1 MYQSEPRKE
10 LREVVAE
17 PDRLMMS
24 VEDYLT
30 LDRASVEARY
40 EYIDGYVYMLAGG
53 TADHST
59 MSINLTS
66 LLHSLLRSSP
76 CRVYNSDLKVRLSQ
90 RRFVYPDASVSCD
103 QRDRGSIDI
112 VQFPRLIVEVLSSS
126 TEAYDRGRKFAYYRA
141 CPTVQE
147 YVLVDTQQ
155 QAVEVYRRQADTL
168 WTLHPFGPGDQVEL
182 ASLSLS
188 FPIAALYENVEL
200 PEDTSDNAL
209 M

>member
-1 MYQSEPRKE
+1 M
-10 LREVVAE
+10 VAE

-30 LDRASVEARY
+30 LDRTSVEARY
-40 EYIDGYVYMLAGG
+40 EYLDGYVYMLAGG
-53 TADHST
+53 TADHSSI
-59 MSINLTS
+59 SINLTS
-66 LLHSLLRSSP
+66 LLHNLLRSSH

-90 RRFVYPDASVSCD
+90 KRYVYPDASVSCD
-103 QRDRGSIDI
+103 QRDRGSTDT

-141 CPTVQE
+141 CPTIQE
-147 YVLVDTQQ
+147 YVLIDTQRQ
-155 QAVEVYRRQADTL
+155 GVEVYRRQSDTL
-168 WTLHPFGPGDQVEL
+168 WTLHPCGPGDQVEL

-188 FPIAALYENVEL
+188 FSIAALYENVEL
-200 PEDTSDNAL
+200 PEDTPDNSS

>member
-1 MYQSEPRKE
+1 
-10 LREVVAE
+10 V
-17 PDRLMMS
+17 PDRLMMN

-30 LDRASVEARY
+30 LDRTSIEARY
-40 EYIDGYVYMLAGG
+40 EYFDGYVYRLAGG

-59 MSINLTS
+59 ISIYLTS
-66 LLHSLLRSSP
+66 LLHSLLRSSQ
-76 CRVYNSDLKVRLSQ
+76 CRVYNSDLKVRFSQ

-112 VQFPRLIVEVLSSS
+112 VQFPHLIVEVLSSS

-182 ASLSLS
+182 ASLNLS
-188 FPIAALYENVEL
+188 FPISALYEDVEL
-200 PEDTSDNAL
+200 QEDTLDNSS

>member
-1 MYQSEPRKE
+1 M
-10 LREVVAE
+10 VAE

-30 LDRASVEARY
+30 LDRTSVEARY

-53 TADHST
+53 TADHSSI
-59 MSINLTS
+59 SINLTS
-66 LLHSLLRSSP
+66 LLHNLLRSSH

-90 RRFVYPDASVSCD
+90 KRYVYPDASVSCD
-103 QRDRGSIDI
+103 QRDRGSADT

-141 CPTVQE
+141 CSTIQE
-147 YVLVDTQQ
+147 YVLIDTQR
-155 QAVEVYRRQADTL
+155 QAVEVYSRQSDTL

-188 FPIAALYENVEL
+188 FPIEALYEDVTL
-200 PEDTSDNAL
+200 PEDTLDNSSL
-209 M
+209 

>member
-112 VQFPRLIVEVLSSS
+112 VQFPRHIVEVLSSS

-200 PEDTSDNAL
+200 PEDTPDNS
-209 M
+209 

>member
-1 MYQSEPRKE
+1 MHQSEPRKE
-10 LREVVAE
+10 LREVVAK

-30 LDRASVEARY
+30 LERTSVEARY
-40 EYIDGYVYMLAGG
+40 EFIDGYVYMLAGG

-59 MSINLTS
+59 ISINVTS
-66 LLHSLLRSSP
+66 LLNNLLRSSP

-90 RRFVYPDASVSCD
+90 RRYVYPDASVSCD
-103 QRDRGSIDI
+103 QCDRGSIDI

-126 TEAYDRGRKFAYYRA
+126 TEAYDRGRKFAFYRA

-147 YVLVDTQQ
+147 YVLVDTQR
-155 QAVEVYRRQADTL
+155 QAVEVYQRKADTL
-168 WTLHPFGPGDQVEL
+168 WMLHPFEPGDQVEL

-188 FPIAALYENVEL
+188 FPIAALYEYVTL
-200 PEDTSDNAL
+200 PEDAL
-209 M
+209 DGSTM

>member
-1 MYQSEPRKE
+1 M
-10 LREVVAE
+10 VAE

-30 LDRASVEARY
+30 LDRTSGETRY
-40 EYIDGYVYMLAGG
+40 EYIDGYVSMLAGA
-53 TADHST
+53 TADHSSI
-59 MSINLTS
+59 SINLTS
-66 LLHSLLRSSP
+66 LLHSLLRSSH

-90 RRFVYPDASVSCD
+90 KRYIYPDASASCD
-103 QRDRGSIDI
+103 QRDRGSTDT

-141 CPTVQE
+141 CPTIQE
-147 YVLVDTQQ
+147 YVLIDTQR
-155 QAVEVYRRQADTL
+155 QAVEVYRRQSDTL
-168 WTLHPFGPGDQVEL
+168 WTLHPFGPGDLVDL

-188 FPIAALYENVEL
+188 FSIAALYENVEL
-200 PEDTSDNAL
+200 QEDTSDNSS

>member
-1 MYQSEPRKE
+1 
-10 LREVVAE
+10 
-17 PDRLMMS
+17 MMS
-24 VEDYLT
+24 VENYLK
-30 LDRASVEARY
+30 LDRTSVEVRY
-40 EYIDGYVYMLAGG
+40 EYVDGYVYMLAGG

-112 VQFPRLIVEVLSSS
+112 VQFPRLIVEVLSSN

-141 CPTVQE
+141 CSTVQE

-155 QAVEVYRRQADTL
+155 QAVEVYRRQAGPL
-168 WTLHPFGPGDQVEL
+168 WTLHPFGSGDQVEL

-188 FPIAALYENVEL
+188 FPIEALHENIVL
-200 PEDTSDNAL
+200 LEDMSDGSS

>member
-1 MYQSEPRKE
+1 M
-10 LREVVAE
+10 VAK

-24 VEDYLT
+24 VEDYLA
-30 LDRASVEARY
+30 LERNSVEARY
-40 EYIDGYVYMLAGG
+40 EFIDGYAYMLAGG

-59 MSINLTS
+59 ISINMTS
-66 LLHSLLRSSP
+66 LLNNLLRGSP

-90 RRFVYPDASVSCD
+90 RRYVYPDASVSCD
-103 QRDRGSIDI
+103 QRDRGSIDT

-126 TEAYDRGRKFAYYRA
+126 TEAYDRGRKFAFYRA

-147 YVLVDTQQ
+147 YVLVDTQR
-155 QAVEVYRRQADTL
+155 QAVEVYRRKADTL

-188 FPIAALYENVEL
+188 FPIAALYENVAL
-200 PEDTSDNAL
+200 PEDTPDDT
-209 M
+209 

>member
-1 MYQSEPRKE
+1 M
-10 LREVVAE
+10 VAE

-30 LDRASVEARY
+30 LDRSSVEARY
-40 EYIDGYVYMLAGG
+40 EFIDGYVYLLAGG

-59 MSINLTS
+59 ISINMTS

-147 YVLVDTQQ
+147 YVLIDTQQ
-155 QAVEVYRRQADTL
+155 QAVEVYRRQSDTL
-168 WTLHPFGPGDQVEL
+168 WTLHPFGPGDLVDL

-188 FPIAALYENVEL
+188 FSIAALYENVEL
-200 PEDTSDNAL
+200 QEDTSNNSS

>member
-1 MYQSEPRKE
+1 M
-10 LREVVAE
+10 VAE

-30 LDRASVEARY
+30 LDRTSVEARY

-53 TADHST
+53 TADHSSI
-59 MSINLTS
+59 SINLTS
-66 LLHSLLRSSP
+66 LLHNLLRSSH

-90 RRFVYPDASVSCD
+90 KRYVYPDASVSCD
-103 QRDRGSIDI
+103 QRDRGSTDT

-141 CPTVQE
+141 CPTIQE
-147 YVLVDTQQ
+147 YVLIDTQRQ
-155 QAVEVYRRQADTL
+155 GVEVYRRQSDTL
-168 WTLHPFGPGDQVEL
+168 WTLHPCGPGDQVEL

-188 FPIAALYENVEL
+188 FSIAALYENVEL
-200 PEDTSDNAL
+200 PEDTPDNSS

>member
-1 MYQSEPRKE
+1 MHQSEPRKE
-10 LREVVAE
+10 LKEVVAE

-40 EYIDGYVYMLAGG
+40 EYIDGSVYMLAGG

-59 MSINLTS
+59 ISINLTS
-66 LLHSLLRSSP
+66 LLHSLLRSSQ

-147 YVLVDTQQ
+147 YILVDPQR

-168 WTLHPFGPGDQVEL
+168 WTLHPFGPGDRVEL
-182 ASLSLS
+182 ASLNLS

-200 PEDTSDNAL
+200 PEDTPDNS
-209 M
+209 

>member
-1 MYQSEPRKE
+1 M
-10 LREVVAE
+10 VAE

-30 LDRASVEARY
+30 LDRSSVEVRY
-40 EYIDGYVYMLAGG
+40 EYVDGYVYMLAGG

-59 MSINLTS
+59 ISINLTS
-66 LLHSLLRSSP
+66 LLHSLLRSSH

-90 RRFVYPDASVSCD
+90 KRYVYPDASVSCD
-103 QRDRGSIDI
+103 QRDRGSSDT

-141 CPTVQE
+141 CPTIQE
-147 YVLVDTQQ
+147 YVLIDTQR
-155 QAVEVYRRQADTL
+155 QAVEVYRRQSDTL
-168 WTLHPFGPGDQVEL
+168 WTLHPFGPGDLVDL

-188 FPIAALYENVEL
+188 FSIAALYENVEL
-200 PEDTSDNAL
+200 QEDTSDNSS